1 VTVAGW
7 IERARSFVREEL
19 WSEQERQSRPSLIGL
34 LQFSIMVVQGFV
46 RDHLLLRASALAYFT
61 VLSVVPLLAVAVS
74 IAGAVGVGSE
84 GFVEQVVGTLAAVSP
99 EAQTT
104 IRGLIERANFG
115 GLGTLSAAVLFL
127 TTVLAIGQVEA
138 AFNGIWGVTHSRPVS
153 RRFSDYLAVLVVGP
167 LLGGVTLSLST
178 TMKSQAA
185 VQFLLDIPIFATFFD
200 FGLSQAPVVVL
211 TLVFGFLYWFL
222 PNTRVR
228 PLSALLGAVPAA
240 VLTLVAQNLYV
251 DFSVGVT
258 RASAFFGTFSAL
270 ALLFVWIYTVWAIV
284 LFGAEIAFAH
294 QTLHIYRR
302 ELRGGPA
309 GSAERE
315 AIGLRI
321 VLEVARRFRDCA
333 PPIDAGELS
342 DTLRA
347 PVRVVRDVV
356 SRLCGSQILSQRT
369 EETRRDLLQLG
380 QPAEGIKVV
389 DVLTSLRGER
399 DPTGG
404 DAALAATVESVIS
417 EIEEN
422 AVKSAA
428 GRTVADLLEG
438 IPPLADVDRK
448 RASG

>member
-270 ALLFVWIYTVWAIV
+270 ALLFVWIYK
-284 LFGAEIAFAH
+284 
-294 QTLHIYRR
+294 
-302 ELRGGPA
+302 
-309 GSAERE
+309 RE